1 MSTQKSTTSDTP
13 PVTAPG
19 RSSSAETTLGFA
31 VMGCCVAGSIAVY
44 KAMTMT
50 TGAGVLLC
58 VLAAIA
64 AFGTVAFIYL
74 RKD

>member
-1 MSTQKSTTSDTP
+1 MSTQKSTTADNP
-13 PVTAPG
+13 PTTAPE

-31 VMGCCVAGSIAVY
+31 VMGCCVAGFIAIY

-50 TGAGVLLC
+50 TGVGVLLC